1 MQLNFYGKVLSMPGL
16 HSTKIALTMRLTVFL
31 MLVATLKVSASA
43 FAQPVTVS
51 VKNAPLEEVFSAVK
65 QQTGYLFFY
74 DRELLRH
81 AKPVTIK
88 AENAALVTFLT
99 TVFRERG
106 LDFTIR
112 DKTIFIRKKEL
123 PATPATPAELATP
136 PQEERQTGVV
146 KDAQGNPLIG
156 VSVKIKGTLNGVTTN
171 ENGHFT
177 LPAKAGDVLVLSYI
191 GFETQT
197 RPVDLKQQLYIVL
210 KPQTASLD
218 EAVVIGYGTTS
229 KRNNTGSVS
238 SIKASDIANQP
249 VLDALSALQGRVS
262 GVFINSS
269 SGLPGSN
276 FNVVLRGQS
285 SLSGPNNP
293 LYVIDGV
300 PYYSEP
306 LNTFTS
312 ANGNQSPLASINPAD
327 IERIDVLK
335 DADATSIY
343 GSRGGNGVILIT
355 TKKGKAGKAQA
366 NFNVYTGAGKVVN
379 TVDML
384 STPDYVA
391 MRKEAF
397 AHDNKSYTSESAP
410 DITVWD
416 QQKTTD
422 WQKFIMGHTARITEA
437 QGSLSG
443 GTAQTQYLLSGTYHK
458 ETTVMPGSLGYQRAA
473 GRLNINHSSLN
484 NKFNINASVNYTSG
498 KDNSLPTDLS
508 IFYNL
513 APNYPLYDSVGKLY
527 WTGNLQN
534 PQAYLLRKS
543 VVNTNM
549 LLANTVL
556 RYTILPGLNAKASLG
571 YTRTDMDQMRIT
583 PDASLNPLTSTGSE
597 SYFGNSDISSYIIEP
612 QLDYTKDIAK
622 GTLQVLAGG
631 TFQQTITNGKSVI
644 ATGFSSDA
652 LLEDQHAAG
661 LVVPRPTV
669 YAFYRYTS
677 VFGRVNYNWEG
688 KYIVNAS
695 FRRDGS
701 TRFGPGY
708 RFGNFGA
715 VGAAW
720 VFSKES
726 FVNEDGFLSF
736 GKLRASIGNSG
747 NDHISDYQ
755 YLDAWSSTPYPYGGI
770 PGLTPSRLPNSSYR
784 WEENHKKEVGLE
796 LGFLDNR
803 IMFNTNYYYNIS
815 DNQLVAY
822 QLTPQVGFESITA
835 NLPASVMNS
844 GWEFEVNTT
853 NIKNKNFSWET
864 GLNLSINK
872 NKLKSFPGI
881 ESSTYKD
888 IYVVG
893 EPLSIVKGYQFLGID
908 PATGVPKFFS
918 KTGAPTPAENDDY
931 VILGKRAPDYFGG
944 FSNTFKY
951 KGFSL
956 DFLLT
961 FVKQEGPGLN
971 YGYGTVV
978 IGGPANQDL
987 RALDRWH
994 KPGDISSVPG
1004 ATTADG
1010 SAAYRNYSLST
1021 ANWGDA
1027 SFIRLKNAS
1036 LRYDL
1041 SPFTKKWKLSSA
1053 SVYVLGQNLFTIT
1066 NYKGFDPET
1075 QGVVMPPLKSYTI
1088 GVQFGF

>member
-1 MQLNFYGKVLSMPGL
+1 MPGL

-43 FAQPVTVS
+43 FAQSVTMS
-51 VKNAPLEEVFSAVK
+51 VKNAPMEEVFSAVK
-65 QQTGYLFFY
+65 EQTGYLFFY
-74 DRELLRH
+74 DKDLLRH
-81 AKPVTIK
+81 AKPVTVK
-88 AENAALVTFLT
+88 AENTALVPFLT
-99 TVFRERG
+99 TVFKDRS

-123 PATPATPAELATP
+123 PATPQINGTETATPQ
-136 PQEERQTGVV
+136 QEQRQTGQV
-146 KDAQGNPLIG
+146 KDVQGQPLIG
-156 VSVKIKGTLNGVTTN
+156 VSIKIQGTSNGVVTN
-171 ENGHFT
+171 ENGYFSI
-177 LPAKAGDVLVLSYI
+177 PAKEGDVMVFSYI
-191 GFETQT
+191 GYESKTQ
-197 RPVDLKQQLYIVL
+197 PVALNRQLLIILKA
-210 KPQTASLD
+210 QTASLD

-229 KRNNTGSVS
+229 KRYNTGSVS

-249 VLDALSALQGRVS
+249 VLDALGALQGRVS

-276 FNVVLRGQS
+276 FSVVLRGQS

-300 PYYSEP
+300 PFYSEP

-312 ANGNQSPLASINPAD
+312 ANGNQSPMASINPAD

-355 TKKGKAGKAQA
+355 TKKGKAGKTQT

-379 TVDML
+379 TMDML

-391 MRKEAF
+391 MRKEAY
-397 AHDNKSYTSESAP
+397 AHDNKSYDRETAP
-410 DITVWD
+410 DITIWD

-422 WQKFIMGHTARITEA
+422 WQKFIMGNTARITEA
-437 QGSLSG
+437 QGTVSG
-443 GTAQTQYLLSGTYHK
+443 GTAQTQYLISGTYHK
-458 ETTVMPGSLGYQRAA
+458 ETTVMPGSLGYQRGA
-473 GRLNINHSSLN
+473 GRMNINHTSLN
-484 NKFNINASVNYTSG
+484 GKFNINASVNYTAN
-498 KDNSLPTDLS
+498 KDNSIPTDLTL
-508 IFYNL
+508 FYNL
-513 APNYPLYDSVGKLY
+513 APNFPLYDSTGALY
-527 WTGNLQN
+527 WTGNIQN

-543 VVNTNM
+543 VVSTNM
-549 LLANTVL
+549 FLANTVL

-571 YTRTDMDQMRIT
+571 YTHTGMDQMRIT
-583 PDASLNPLTSTGSE
+583 PNASLNPLTSTGSE
-597 SYFGNSDISSYIIEP
+597 SYFGNSSLGSYIIEP
-612 QLDYTKDIAK
+612 QLDYNKDIAK
-622 GTLQVLAGG
+622 GNLQVMVGG
-631 TFQQTITNGKSVI
+631 TFQQNITNGKSVI
-644 ATGFSSDA
+644 ASGFSSDA
-652 LLEDQHAAG
+652 LLEDQHAAA
-661 LVVPRPTV
+661 LVVPRPSV

-677 VFGRVNYNWEG
+677 IFGRVNYNWDG

-701 TRFGPGY
+701 TRFGPGN

-726 FVNEDGFLSF
+726 FIGEDGFLSF
-736 GKLRASIGNSG
+736 GKLRGSIGSSG
-747 NDHISDYQ
+747 NDNISDYQ
-755 YLDAWSSTPYPYGGI
+755 YLDAWSSTPYPYGSI
-770 PGLTPSRLPNSSYR
+770 PGLTPSRLPNNNYR
-784 WEENHKKEVGLE
+784 WETNHKKEIGLE

-844 GWEFEVNTT
+844 GWEVELNTT
-853 NIKNKNFSWET
+853 NIKNKHFSWQT
-864 GLNLSINK
+864 GLNMSINK

-881 ESSTYKD
+881 ESSTYKN

-908 PATGVPKFFS
+908 PATGTPKFFS
-918 KTGAPTPAENDDY
+918 NTGAPTPTENDDY
-931 VILGKRAPDYFGG
+931 VILGKRAPDFYGG
-944 FSNTFKY
+944 FSNTFNW
-951 KGFSL
+951 KGFTL
-956 DFLLT
+956 DVLLS
-961 FVKQEGPGLN
+961 FVKQEGPGIN
-971 YGYGTVV
+971 YGYSTVV
-978 IGGPANQDL
+978 IGGPVNQDL

-994 KPGDISSVPG
+994 KPGDITSVPG
-1004 ATTADG
+1004 ATTVDG
-1010 SAAYRNYSLST
+1010 SSAYRNYSLST

-1027 SFIRLKNAS
+1027 SYIRLKNVS

-1041 SPFTKKWKLSSA
+1041 SKYTSKWKLSNL
-1053 SVYVLGQNLFTIT
+1053 SVYALGQNLFTIT
-1066 NYKGFDPET
+1066 NYKGLDPET
-1075 QGVVMPPLKSYTI
+1075 QGMVVPPLKSYTI